1 MQAERGYS
9 VERPPANARMRDLRV
24 ILAHPQYTTI
34 SVQ

>member
-1 MQAERGYS
+1 MQAEKGYS
-9 VERPPANARMRDLRV
+9 VERPPANVGMCDLRV